1 MNEITKSCTNCGAS
15 LKFQP
20 GTLALKCTHC
30 GTENEIPQAVVPL
43 AVEPDYIVPLAVDE
57 KVLKRTAQT
66 FMSTGKLTP
75 DDLLDA
81 AKFTKL
87 DLFYVP
93 AYLYRGNYDAT
104 WTASFGYDRQEHYT
118 DYENKWDSNLK
129 MNVRT
134 AVTKTKTVTDWR
146 PVNGTD
152 MGDFVLSAYAGTKQP
167 SAVAALVEGMSWS
180 DAQSFDSSFLVGFR
194 AEEIEKSDRD
204 VYSESVDSRVNAV
217 IDNGVRTHA
226 QGDRQRDWNWK
237 ANISKTATSYFLPI
251 GWVKYEYGGKEY
263 NFWVDGID
271 PSNHLGDEL
280 PVDSKRKNALIFG
293 YAPAAAGALAFGLT
307 SGTGSELAGWMTL
320 LGIGYG
326 GLRHWSILNFSK
338 KRRESTLARKFAEE
352 GTEADLSDADRER
365 LSTAYSDIKPGY
377 FASTARDKVLLPALA
392 SGIFAISFI
401 PGVYSSLSNWI
412 STKPPAKVAV
422 APTPKESSPSPNVD
436 SQAAPPEVAS
446 PTEPPVTRSYQ
457 PQASSAPAAAT
468 PDVQQA
474 PRAFILEKGSP
485 DRKLILDT
493 VRPMVERLLNPPVT
507 FQVETIRL
515 AGDYAYL
522 RMTPI
527 RPTGDPIDT
536 AQTNLTNK
544 NVGVLTQIILK
555 RDGAS
560 WKLQEGS
567 IGTNAKWGLQFCNNY
582 PRGLFDAC
590 I

>member
-1 MNEITKSCTNCGAS
+1 MDEITKSCTNCGAS

-20 GTLALKCTHC
+20 GTLALKCMHC

-43 AVEPDYIVPLAVDE
+43 AVEPEYIVPLAVDE

-75 DDLLDA
+75 DDLLDT

-93 AYLYRGNYDAT
+93 AYLYRGSYEAT

-134 AVTKTKTVTDWR
+134 AVAKTKTVTDWR
-146 PVNGTD
+146 PMNGAD
-152 MGDFVLSAYAGTKQP
+152 MGNFVLSAYAGTKQP
-167 SAVAALVEGMSWS
+167 PAVAALIEGMSWS
-180 DAQSFDSSFLVGFR
+180 DAKSFDTSFLVGFR
-194 AEEIEKSDRD
+194 AEEVEKSDSD
-204 VYSESVDSRVNAV
+204 VYSESVDSRVNVV
-217 IDNGVRTHA
+217 IDNGVRSHA

-251 GWVKYEYGGKEY
+251 GWVKYEYGGREY
-263 NFWVDGID
+263 NLWVDGID
-271 PSNHLGDEL
+271 PSNNVGDEL
-280 PVDSKRKNALIFG
+280 PVDSKRKSALIFG
-293 YAPAAAGALAFGLT
+293 YTPAAAGALAFVMT
-307 SGTGSELAGWMTL
+307 SGAGSEFAGWMTL
-320 LGIGYG
+320 FGLGYG

-338 KRRESTLARKFAEE
+338 KRRESTLARKLAEE
-352 GTEADLSDADRER
+352 GAEANFSDADRER
-365 LSTAYSDIKPGY
+365 LSTAYSDFKPG
-377 FASTARDKVLLPALA
+377 FLASTARDKVLLPAMA
-392 SGIFAISFI
+392 FGIFALSFV
-401 PGVYSSLSNWI
+401 PGVYSSLSEWI
-412 STKPPAKVAV
+412 SSEPAPQVVV
-422 APTPKESSPSPNVD
+422 APTFTGSNASPKED
-436 SQAAPPEVAS
+436 SQTPPSEAAPPA
-446 PTEPPVTRSYQ
+446 EPPETRSYQ
-457 PQASSAPAAAT
+457 PQVSAAPAT
-468 PDVQQA
+468 PTSEVQQA

-485 DRKLILDT
+485 DRKMILDT

-507 FQVETIRL
+507 FQVETIRI

-527 RPTGDPIDT
+527 RPTGDSIDT
-536 AQTNLTNK
+536 SQTNLTNK
-544 NVGVLTQIILK
+544 NVGVLTQIVLK
-555 RDGAS
+555 RDGGT
-560 WKLQEGS
+560 WKLQDGS

-590 I
+590 L

>member
-1 MNEITKSCTNCGAS
+1 MDETTKSCTNCGAS

-30 GTENEIPQAVVPL
+30 GTENEIPEAVVHL
-43 AVEPDYIVPLAVDE
+43 EVEPEYIVPLAVDE

-66 FMSTGKLTP
+66 FMSSGKLTP

-93 AYLYRGNYDAT
+93 AYLFRGSYEAT

-152 MGDFVLSAYAGTKQP
+152 MGDFALSAYAGTKQP

-180 DAQSFDSSFLVGFR
+180 DAKSFDSSFLVGFR

-204 VYSESVDSRVNAV
+204 IYSESVNARVNAV
-217 IDNGVRTHA
+217 IDRGVQSHA

-237 ANISKTATSYFLPI
+237 ASISKTATSYFLPV

-271 PSNHLGDEL
+271 PSNHLGDDL

-293 YAPAAAGALAFGLT
+293 YAPATAGVLAYSLT
-307 SGTGSELAGWMTL
+307 SGAGSELAGWLTF
-320 LGIGYG
+320 IGLIYG

-338 KRRESTLARKFAEE
+338 KRRESTLARKIAEE
-352 GTEADLSDADRER
+352 STESELSDSDREK
-365 LSTAYSDIKPGY
+365 LSTAYSDTKPG
-377 FASTARDKVLLPALA
+377 FLASTARDKVLLPAMA

-401 PGVYSSLSNWI
+401 PGVLSGISSWVS
-412 STKPPAKVAV
+412 SEPAPKVRAV
-422 APTPKESSPSPNVD
+422 SAPKESLPPPIQSEEPPQTPPVVASASEPQVSPQVSYAPPVAPPQT
-436 SQAAPPEVAS
+436 QAAP
-446 PTEPPVTRSYQ
+446 
-457 PQASSAPAAAT
+457 
-468 PDVQQA
+468 
-474 PRAFILEKGSP
+474 RAYILEKGSP

-507 FQVETIRL
+507 FQVETIRI
-515 AGDYAYL
+515 AGEYAYL

-536 AQTNLTNK
+536 SQTNLKNK

-555 RDGAS
+555 REGPS
-560 WKLQEGS
+560 WKLLEGG
-567 IGTNAKWGLQFCNNY
+567 IGTNSQWGQQFCGNF
-582 PRGLFDAC
+582 PRGLFDTC
-590 I
+590 L

>member
-1 MNEITKSCTNCGAS
+1 MDDITKSCSNCGAS

-30 GTENEIPQAVVPL
+30 GTENEIPNAVVSL
-43 AVEPDYIVPLAVDE
+43 AVEPEYIVPLAVDE

-66 FMSTGKLTP
+66 FMSTGNLTP

-93 AYLYRGNYDAT
+93 AYLFRGSYEAT
-104 WTASFGYDRQEHYT
+104 WTASFGFDRQEHYT
-118 DYENKWDSNLK
+118 DYENRWDSNLK

-134 AVTKTKTVTDWR
+134 AVAKTKTVTDWR

-152 MGDFVLSAYAGTKQP
+152 MGEFALSAYAGTKQP
-167 SAVAALVEGMSWS
+167 AAVASLVEGMSWS
-180 DAQSFDSSFLVGFR
+180 DAKSFDVSFLVGFR

-204 VYSESVDSRVNAV
+204 VYSESVDSRVNTV

-237 ANISKTATSYFLPI
+237 ANISKTATSYFLPV
-251 GWVKYEYGGKEY
+251 GWVKYEYDGKEY

-307 SGTGSELAGWMTL
+307 SGAGAELAGWMTL
-320 LGIGYG
+320 IGLGYG

-338 KRRESTLARKFAEE
+338 KRRESTLARKLAEE
-352 GTEADLSDADRER
+352 GTEADLSEADREK
-365 LSTAYSDIKPGY
+365 LSTAYSDVRPGIL
-377 FASTARDKVLLPALA
+377 ASTARDKVLLPAMA
-392 SGIFAISFI
+392 GGIFALSFI
-401 PGVYSSLSNWI
+401 PGVYSGLSNWI
-412 STKPPAKVAV
+412 SSTPAPKVAV
-422 APTPKESSPSPNVD
+422 APTPKESNASPSAD
-436 SQAAPPEVAS
+436 SQAPAPEAAPPAEAARAS
-446 PTEPPVTRSYQ
+446 Q
-457 PQASSAPAAAT
+457 PQASSAPATAT
-468 PDVQQA
+468 PESQQA

-485 DRKLILDT
+485 DRKMILDT

-507 FQVETIRL
+507 FQVETIRI

-536 AQTNLTNK
+536 TQTNLTNK

-555 RDGAS
+555 RDAGA

-582 PRGLFDAC
+582 PRGLFDVC